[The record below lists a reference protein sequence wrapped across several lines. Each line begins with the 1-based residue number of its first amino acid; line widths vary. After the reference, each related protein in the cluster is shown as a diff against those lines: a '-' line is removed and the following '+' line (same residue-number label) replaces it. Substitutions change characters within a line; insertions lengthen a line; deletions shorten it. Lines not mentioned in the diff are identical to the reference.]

1 VRANVSRPLVLGYLA
16 VGFLLADLHSYLEQL
31 SVVRGIV
38 SALLAICFWPLL
50 LLGIDLHVRQL
61 G

>member
-1 VRANVSRPLVLGYLA
+1 MLGYLA
-16 VGFLLADLHSYLEQL
+16 VGFLLADLHSYLEHL

-38 SALLAICFWPLL
+38 SAGLAICFWPLL
-50 LLGIDLHVRQL
+50 LLGIDLHVRPL